1 MLRTKLSL
9 ILLILSTTAYA
20 SSVSYHDHYY
30 TQQLN
35 HADKSDHRT
44 FQQRFYYD
52 DSAATNTDS
61 PVVLFIGDESE
72 LGFLLA
78 DSFVPEIAHKLHAYF
93 IALEHRYYG
102 KSQPFAL
109 LTKDNLAYL
118 NYENALDDIAQFQHD
133 MQENKGL
140 HGKWI
145 VIGQSYSGNLAAFYH
160 LKYPTLTIGAL
171 ASSPAVKSVTY
182 WPEYDKA
189 AAEKA
194 GKECVK
200 QYRTNILTPL
210 ENALQ
215 NPAAMTHYKQLF
227 EASDISSDSDFIY
240 VLSAMNDVM
249 VSMVGPEKLCN
260 SVKTDDA
267 MTTYSQAFLAFMHK
281 KQFKLSD
288 FTDAGVADPKASSY
302 AQGMGQRQWTYQFCT
317 EFADLT
323 IANPDPS
330 FSFISKAVPEDALI
344 VCRKTF
350 NISIAPD
357 AERNNQKYYYPLL
370 SKTTSHIMMVNGTND
385 PAATLSI
392 SDMNGNNVNPNLIVY
407 DIVGGAHHTEF
418 TKEKASD
425 SPAVKKARRLE
436 ISTLRQWLSE

>member
-1 MLRTKLSL
+1 MLRIKLSL
-9 ILLILSTTAYA
+9 MLLFLSTTACAA
-20 SSVSYHDHYY
+20 SVNYQDHYF

-44 FQQRFYYD
+44 FQQRYYYD
-52 DSAATNTDS
+52 QSAATNTDS
-61 PVVLFIGDESE
+61 PVILYVGDEGE

-78 DSFVPEIAHKLHAYF
+78 DSFVPEIAHELHAYF

-102 KSQPFAL
+102 KTQPFAL
-109 LTKDNLAYL
+109 LTKENLAYL
-118 NYENALDDIAQFQHD
+118 NYENALADIAAFQYG
-133 MQENKGL
+133 MQQTKGL

-145 VIGQSYSGNLAAFYH
+145 VIGQSYGGNLAAFYH
-160 LKYPTLTIGAL
+160 LKYPTNTIGAL

-194 GKECVK
+194 GKDCVK
-200 QYRTNILTPL
+200 QYRTNVLTPI

-215 NPAAMTHYKQLF
+215 NPAAMSHYKQLF

-240 VLSAMNDVM
+240 VLSSMNDVM

-260 SVKTDDA
+260 SVNSNNA
-267 MTTYSQAFLAFMHK
+267 MTTYSQAFLAFMHE

-288 FTDAGVADPKASSY
+288 FVDSGINDLHASAY
-302 AQGMGQRQWTYQFCT
+302 EQGMGQRQWAYQFCT

-323 IANPDPS
+323 IANPDPAL
-330 FSFISKAVPEDALI
+330 SFITRAVPEDALS
-344 VCRKTF
+344 VCRRAF
-350 NISIAPD
+350 DISIPPN
-357 AERNNQKYYYPLL
+357 AELNNQRYYYPLF
-370 SKTTSHIMMVNGTND
+370 SKTTSHIMIVNGTND

-392 SDMNGNNVNPNLIVY
+392 SDMNGNNTNPHLVVH
-407 DIVGGAHHTEF
+407 DIIGGAHHAEF
-418 TKEKASD
+418 AKEKVTDTAE
-425 SPAVKKARRLE
+425 VKRARRLE
-436 ISTLRQWLSE
+436 IAVLKQWLSE